1 MQINWFN
8 IGRAIQTLAKKVW
21 TKVQENP
28 VIVRTTLALA
38 VSAGY
43 LELSD
48 KQLDSIN
55 TAVIIAVL
63 LFGAV
68 SATRATEVLP
78 KDKRTPWIPS
88 KLKKDINN
96 GGKQ

>member
-1 MQINWFN
+1 MKINWLK
-8 IGRAIQTLAKKVW
+8 IGRTIQALVTRAW

-55 TAVIIAVL
+55 TAVVIAVL

-68 SATRATEVLP
+68 SATRATEALP
-78 KDKRTPWIPS
+78 KDERTPWIP
-88 KLKKDINN
+88 
-96 GGKQ
+96 GKNKRSNSDGEES